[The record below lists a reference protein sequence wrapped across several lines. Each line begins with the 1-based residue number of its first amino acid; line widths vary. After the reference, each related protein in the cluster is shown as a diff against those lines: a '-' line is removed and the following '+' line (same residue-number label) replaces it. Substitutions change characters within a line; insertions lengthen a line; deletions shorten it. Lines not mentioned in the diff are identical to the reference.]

1 MGLRMGT
8 KHFLA
13 SGLVLG
19 CLVGV
24 TGCGTG
30 VGVSSVT
37 GVLDPGGSGKQTV
50 DAGGTPAA
58 KPSDEKVAVSELRA
72 YCPKVILRSDAA
84 VNDTYEGKKKK
95 KTDDD
100 EEAVDP
106 ATLVYRSSITAATRK
121 CSYAAGTMSMEIAVA
136 GKVVPGPLA
145 KDGGV
150 SLPIRIEVKRGDEV
164 LYSNIAKYDVAVSR
178 SAGAT
183 QFIYNDPNVS
193 FPTPE
198 AGTLAVTVG
207 FDQGPE
213 KKKKASDEL

>member
-1 MGLRMGT
+1 MGLRVGT

-13 SGLVLG
+13 SGLLLG

-24 TGCGTG
+24 TACGTG

-37 GVLDPGGSGKQTV
+37 GVLDPGGSAKQAA
-50 DAGGTPAA
+50 DAGGPPAA
-58 KPSDEKVAVSELRA
+58 QPSNETVTVSELRA

-95 KTDDD
+95 KTDD
-100 EEAVDP
+100 EEATVDP
-106 ATLVYRSSITAATRK
+106 ATLVYRSSISVATRK
-121 CSYAAGTMSMEIAVA
+121 CRYAAGSMSMEIAIA

-145 KDGGV
+145 KDGTV
-150 SLPIRIEVKRGDEV
+150 SLPIRIDVKRGDEV
-164 LYSNIAKYDVAVSR
+164 LYSNVAKYEVAVSK

-183 QFIYNDPNVS
+183 QFIYNDPNVT

-198 AGTLAVTVG
+198 PGTLAVTVG

-213 KKKKASDEL
+213 KKKKESDEL